1 MKRTPLP
8 TPAAGVA
15 DAAFDDG
22 VRALLDAE
30 QLGKSDDGLT
40 SALTLGRAAL
50 RHLVRATL
58 LDRGLLQPSTADADL
73 WRAARVLPALAG
85 GSEQMGWVAGVEDW
99 FERFVVAPT
108 GDLALAEV
116 PKPEQASLLKNMV
129 RLGLTLF
136 GPLDE
141 VRYGAARRRM
151 RRRSRVLFG
160 AALGLLA
167 LGLGLWRALAAPNLA
182 FQQSV
187 VAVDTTADLDPR
199 LLVDGD
205 KLNLAFHSTRRRDPY
220 VTIDLGKV
228 HRVSRIEIFN
238 RPDCCQERAV
248 PLDVQLSVDGKNF
261 STIRREKHSFFEL
274 TVRTKQP
281 TPARYVRLQHVGT
294 EYFHLSEVE
303 VYP

>member
-1 MKRTPLP
+1 MKRMPSP
-8 TPAAGVA
+8 TLAVGLA

-58 LDRGLLQPSTADADL
+58 LDRGLLEPSTSDADL
-73 WRAARVLPALAG
+73 WRAARLLPVAAG
-85 GSEQMGWVAGVEDW
+85 GSEQMGWLAGAEDW

-108 GDLALAEV
+108 GDLALVEV
-116 PKPEQASLLKNMV
+116 PKPEQASLLKNMLS
-129 RLGLTLF
+129 LGFTLF

-141 VRYGAARRRM
+141 ARYGAARRKM
-151 RRRSRVLFG
+151 LRRRRILLAG
-160 AALGLLA
+160 ALGLLA
-167 LGLGLWRALAAPNLA
+167 LALGLWRALAPQNLA
-182 FQQSV
+182 FERPV
-187 VAVDTTADLDPR
+187 VAVDTMPDHDPK

-205 KLNLAFHSTRRRDPY
+205 KLTLGFHSTHRRNPY
-220 VTIDLGKV
+220 VTIDLGQV

-248 PLDVQLSVDGKNF
+248 PLDVELSIDGKNF

-303 VYP
+303 VY

>member
-1 MKRTPLP
+1 MKRMQS
-8 TPAAGVA
+8 PAADVA

-22 VRALLDAE
+22 VRVLLDAE

-58 LDRGLLQPSTADADL
+58 LDRGLLEPSTSDADL
-73 WRAARVLPALAG
+73 WRAARLLPVAAG
-85 GSEQMGWVAGVEDW
+85 GSEQMGWAAGTEDW
-99 FERFVVAPT
+99 FERFVASPT
-108 GDLALAEV
+108 GDLALAEL
-116 PKPEQASLLKNMV
+116 PNPEQASLLKNMV
-129 RLGLTLF
+129 SLGFTLF

-141 VRYGAARRRM
+141 ARYGAARRRM
-151 RRRSRVLFG
+151 RRRSRLLLGG
-160 AALGLLA
+160 ALVLLA
-167 LGLGLWRALAAPNLA
+167 LGLGLWRALAPPNLA
-182 FQQSV
+182 FEQPV
-187 VAVDTTADLDPR
+187 VAVDTLADRDPR

-205 KLNLAFHSTRRRDPY
+205 KLGLGFHSTYRRDPY
-220 VTIDLGKV
+220 ATIDLGKV

-274 TVRTKQP
+274 TVRTKLP

-294 EYFHLSEVE
+294 EHFHLSEVE
-303 VYP
+303 VY